1 VSTTLDQDQVRL
13 LRLHAQHIL
22 SQKPGKVLKPAQ
34 LLKKVFALQAQDLP
48 SGMLSLWTRNNA
60 LQAEDIRTAMY
71 QERDIVRIWS
81 LRGTLHLLTREDA
94 AWLLPLLGP
103 RFIQS
108 DRQRFTQL
116 GWDEEKYARGL
127 RLLVGVLV
135 EQGPLLRSKIVNL
148 FKASDLPYKGQAPVH
163 FLYRAVL
170 EGVICEG
177 PEIEG
182 KRAFTSF
189 DNWIGKPQP
198 MDQREA
204 LEELFLRYLDGY
216 GPVTM
221 EDMVN
226 WSGLKTSEI
235 REIWEDLEDHVSR
248 VDISGKP
255 ALISRKFL
263 SDMDRLQQ
271 KATGVRLLPR
281 FDTLLLS
288 YANRN
293 WVVDAEYD
301 KYIRPGGGIIAA
313 SVLIDGKI
321 QGTWS
326 TQRRKGAVE
335 VMVNLFH
342 SQSDRI
348 EEEILAQVASL
359 GHYLRV
365 NAVAKMIKS
374 A

>member
-108 DRQRFTQL
+108 DRRRFTQL

-127 RLLVGVLV
+127 RLLVGALV

-263 SDMDRLQQ
+263 SDMDRL
-271 KATGVRLLPR
+271 
-281 FDTLLLS
+281 DTLLLS